1 MSACLNQSLAK
12 FAPIAL
18 GLRVGV
24 IGSENFKEWVCGV
37 LRRDQDVSVIKTLNG
52 LSSPSDGPSLN
63 VLIVEGSSLPMIPP
77 SAMQETVEGVSLV
90 AVAGNRV
97 DYLETFENVCQVQ
110 LQTADWWSKTKEQAV
125 QRRLQEFAGLVNALA
140 SEYQTPAAAEH
151 TLRLDD
157 GGESNTVHVSSVDW
171 IRAAGNYV
179 EVRVNGR
186 SHLLRSEMH
195 NVQGKLTR
203 SFLRIH
209 RKVIINMTRLAAIES
224 DGGTRLYATL
234 TTGERFPIS
243 RGRRSFV
250 RSRWEELRGHQH

>member
-1 MSACLNQSLAK
+1 
-12 FAPIAL
+12 
-18 GLRVGV
+18 
-24 IGSENFKEWVCGV
+24 
-37 LRRDQDVSVIKTLNG
+37 
-52 LSSPSDGPSLN
+52 
-63 VLIVEGSSLPMIPP
+63 
-77 SAMQETVEGVSLV
+77 
-90 AVAGNRV
+90 
-97 DYLETFENVCQVQ
+97 
-110 LQTADWWSKTKEQAV
+110 
-125 QRRLQEFAGLVNALA
+125 
-140 SEYQTPAAAEH
+140 
-151 TLRLDD
+151 
-157 GGESNTVHVSSVDW
+157 VDW